1 MLQPSWEGKTQKQ
14 ISNNLR
20 IYIISRRVT
29 GVNDEYRGFRNV
41 FRRKG
46 GVVLIVSKSP
56 ALTSPLS
63 LPSEGKYDLVS
74 L

>member
-1 MLQPSWEGKTQKQ
+1 MLQPSWGGKTQKQ

-20 IYIISRRVT
+20 IYIISRRVI

-41 FRRKG
+41 SRRKG
-46 GVVLIVSKSP
+46 GVVLVSKSP

-63 LPSEGKYDLVS
+63 LPSEGKQDLGS